1 MKKADDIKEKIINV
15 TTGLIMESKGNAEN
29 ITTRAIAE
37 KANIGVGLV
46 NYHFQTKE
54 NLVEICIQRIIKN
67 VISSFKRDRA
77 ANEQQH
83 GMTQLKNT
91 AMSVADFLIENPE
104 VSRISILGDNK
115 NPKIDDNTMNTVKG
129 FSHSSGG
136 SGAPEGRELIALFA
150 LTSTMQS
157 MFLRKDIC
165 SEIFGFDM
173 DDKCKRDIFI
183 SELIHILFGGVDNE

>member
-1 MKKADDIKEKIINV
+1 MKKTGDIKEKIINA
-15 TTGLIMESKGNAEN
+15 TTELIMESKGNSEN

-37 KANIGVGLV
+37 KTNIGIGLV

-77 ANEQQH
+77 SNVQQS

-91 AMSVADFLIENPE
+91 AAAVADFIIENPE

-129 FSHSSGG
+129 FSYSSGG

-150 LTSTMQS
+150 LTSTMQA

-165 SEIFGFDM
+165 TEIFGFDIG
-173 DDKCKRDIFI
+173 DKCKRDIFI
-183 SELIHILFGGVDNE
+183 SELIYILFGGVDNE